1 MSITPQALGFI
12 GTALLSAAFGYC
24 LRTFKDF
31 TLHILHRHDMPEID
45 DGCPHCGYAPEPDR
59 YLVLDVYAVGM
70 QHGNRATLAGMYDD
84 AQLGEYAEDW
94 LEAVVAEGNLPPCYG
109 RRRIAEE
116 PDDEIDHA
124 LTGMGR
130 ALSRA

>member
-1 MSITPQALGFI
+1 MNVSPQTFALI
-12 GTALLSAAFGYC
+12 GIALLSGAFGYC
-24 LRTFKDF
+24 LHTAKDF
-31 TLHILHRHDMPEID
+31 THHILHRHDMPEID
-45 DGCPHCGYAPEPDR
+45 DGCPHCGMAPEPDR
-59 YLVLDVYAVGM
+59 GLVLDVYAVGM

-109 RRRIAEE
+109 RRRTADE

-124 LTGMGR
+124 LTGMCK